1 MIIEECRFFALAF
14 AREEKSLGFAVT
26 ILLHIMWAVCC
37 HERMLVRTSKSLV
50 TCLRLEGGVKGGGD
64 GGGRMGWSCFHAL

>member
-1 MIIEECRFFALAF
+1 MIIEECHFFALAF
-14 AREEKSLGFAVT
+14 AREEESLGFAVT

-37 HERMLVRTSKSLV
+37 HERMLVRTSKSRV
-50 TCLRLEGGVKGGGD
+50 TCLRLAGGVKGGGD